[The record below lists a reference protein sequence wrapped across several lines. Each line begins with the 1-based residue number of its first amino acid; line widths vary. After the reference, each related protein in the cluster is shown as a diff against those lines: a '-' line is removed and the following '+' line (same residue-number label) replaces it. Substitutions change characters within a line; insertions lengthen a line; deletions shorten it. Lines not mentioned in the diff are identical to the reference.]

1 MPTTYAHYRL
11 GDFVVSRLPESAKR
25 TVQKNR
31 ELFDIGVHGP
41 DIFFYH
47 NPIVKNEIVRHGEW
61 MHQEPGRVFFTK
73 AASVV
78 RKNMDKEAHEAYLYG
93 FLCHF
98 AMDVTCHGFI
108 GEQIEKTGISHFEIE
123 AEFDRELLTQDGFD
137 AVSKCLTGHLH
148 ATKKNAEVIADFWDM
163 ISANQ
168 VKQTLKRMI
177 FFLNLLTAPS
187 FFKRGVLF
195 GLLKIVRLYE
205 ALHGL
210 VINYKENPG
219 CKETTDWL
227 MEHFGEAVEL
237 AVKLITEYEAYI
249 QKGGNL
255 SETFGYDFNSVKR
268 EEKRME

>member
-11 GDFVVSRLPESAKR
+11 GKYVVDRLPESARK
-25 TVQKNR
+25 TIQNNR

-61 MHQEPGRVFFTK
+61 MHHETGRLFFINAAKVVHRNQE
-73 AASVV
+73 
-78 RKNMDKEAHEAYLYG
+78 KEAHKAYLYG

-123 AEFDRELLTQDGFD
+123 AEYDRELLTQDGFD
-137 AVSKCLTGHLH
+137 AVSKCLTEHLK
-148 ATKKNAEVIADFWDM
+148 ASENNARVIADFWEE
-163 ISANQ
+163 IRPLQ

-177 FFLNLLTAPS
+177 FFLNLLKAPS
-187 FFKRGVLF
+187 FLKRGILF
-195 GLLKIVRLYE
+195 GVMKIAGLYDV
-205 ALHGL
+205 LHGL
-210 VINYKENPG
+210 VINYKENPD
-219 CKETTDWL
+219 CRETTDWL
-227 MEHFGEAVEL
+227 MKHFEKAVLLATEL
-237 AVKLITEYEAYI
+237 IMEYEMYL

-255 SETFGYDFNSVKR
+255 SETFSYDFESNK
-268 EEKRME
+268 KI